1 MRRIPFA
8 TFYMDSKPLEIMLT
22 TIDKETDDII
32 LTFEL
37 PDPIFGFKT
46 AKIYFNNL
54 IISSREGFTDEE
66 MSEII
71 NIIKTN
77 KKTIKKIAKENIIYA

>member
-22 TIDKETDDII
+22 TMDK
-32 LTFEL
+32 
-37 PDPIFGFKT
+37 
-46 AKIYFNNL
+46 
-54 IISSREGFTDEE
+54 E

-71 NIIKTN
+71 NIVKTN
-77 KKTIKKIAKENIIYA
+77 KQNILKIAKENIVYA

>member
-22 TIDKETDDII
+22 TMDKETDDII

-37 PDPIFGFKT
+37 PDPVFGFKN
-46 AKIYFNNL
+46 AKIYFKNL
-54 IISSREGFTDEE
+54 IVASREGFNDEE

-71 NIIKTN
+71 NIVKTN
-77 KKTIKKIAKENIIYA
+77 KQNILKIAKENIVYA